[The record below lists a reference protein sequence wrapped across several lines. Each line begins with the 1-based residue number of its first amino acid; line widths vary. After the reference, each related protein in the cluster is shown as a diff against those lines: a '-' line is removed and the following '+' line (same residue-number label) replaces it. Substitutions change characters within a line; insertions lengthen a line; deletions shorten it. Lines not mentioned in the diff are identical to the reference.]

1 MDINKY
7 KNTYELEKDIYEQYI
22 EIRNNPLFKI
32 KKKIFTKKMNNNM
45 NKENKIAKNKSKEKK
60 KRK

>member
-32 KKKIFTKKMNNNM
+32 KKKYSLKKWIIIWI
-45 NKENKIAKNKSKEKK
+45 KKIK
-60 KRK
+60 